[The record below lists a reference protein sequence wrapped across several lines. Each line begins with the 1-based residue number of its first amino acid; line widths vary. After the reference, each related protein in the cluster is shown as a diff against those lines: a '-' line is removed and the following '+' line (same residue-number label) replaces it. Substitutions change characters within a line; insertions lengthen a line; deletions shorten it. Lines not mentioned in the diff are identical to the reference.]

1 MMLLH
6 LLLRFVLDVVFA
18 CEISKDTHC
27 VCGATS
33 RWRLLPATRTLEACM
48 PDLCHPYPQLAPLV
62 LASLFQQPPMDRLP
76 DVGAAFAGGEATN
89 LNLNFTSDD
98 SHSACSCTLKE
109 MVSRYL
115 TLHCNLT
122 FEYLLIYF
130 AYFRLA
136 IHLHLVI
143 LTSIKST

>member
-1 MMLLH
+1 MH
-6 LLLRFVLDVVFA
+6 ARFVPPP
-18 CEISKDTHC
+18 T
-27 VCGATS
+27 
-33 RWRLLPATRTLEACM
+33 
-48 PDLCHPYPQLAPLV
+48 PQLAPLV

-143 LTSIKST
+143 LTSIKSTWLFSQFLSVYFSVSISFSESLCGWGGFMFCGCLFGQPWR